1 MSKIKPVVRLHFLSK
16 FTLTS
21 REALKSYIISRFKKE
36 KRSFE
41 SLDII
46 FCDDEHLL
54 QLNRQFLKHD
64 YYTDILSFPLSGP
77 GQPLV
82 AEIYISIDR
91 VRDNARNLDS
101 SFTRELH
108 RVIFHGVLHFCGYK
122 DKSRLE
128 IRKMR
133 DLEEKWLK
141 AYKKRTSVNKKHVPR
156 GTHWG
161 GNNKK

>member
-1 MSKIKPVVRLHFLSK
+1 MNKAKPSVRLHFLSK

-21 REALKSYIISRFKKE
+21 REALKSYIISSFKKE

-46 FCDDEHLL
+46 FCSDEHLL

-64 YYTDILSFPLSGP
+64 YYTDILSFPLSKP
-77 GQPLV
+77 DQPLV
-82 AEIYISIDR
+82 AEIYISVDR
-91 VRDNARNLDS
+91 VRDNAKNLDS
-101 SFTRELH
+101 SFKMELH

-141 AYKKRTSVNKKHVPR
+141 AYKIKSQ
-156 GTHWG
+156 G
-161 GNNKK
+161 